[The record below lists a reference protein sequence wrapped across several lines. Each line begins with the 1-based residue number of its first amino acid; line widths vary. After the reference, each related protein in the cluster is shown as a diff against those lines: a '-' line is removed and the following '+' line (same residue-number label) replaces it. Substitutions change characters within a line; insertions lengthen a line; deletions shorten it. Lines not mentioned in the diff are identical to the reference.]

1 MQIRREIIFATI
13 PSGKKSK
20 DQSDVVYQ
28 RVISLMGDR
37 LLLQRVGRKM
47 HWKGGMQPARRG

>member
-1 MQIRREIIFATI
+1 MQIHREIIFATI

-20 DQSDVVYQ
+20 DQSDVV